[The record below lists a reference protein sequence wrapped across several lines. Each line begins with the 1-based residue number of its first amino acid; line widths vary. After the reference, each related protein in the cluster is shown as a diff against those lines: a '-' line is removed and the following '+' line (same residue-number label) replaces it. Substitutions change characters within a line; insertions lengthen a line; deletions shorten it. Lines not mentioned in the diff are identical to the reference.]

1 MIYGILTLLTALCIS
16 AIAIYYS
23 VAGLAA
29 IFAAAVT
36 PIIIMGVALEVGKL
50 VTAVWLHKFW
60 SKATWWLKTYLS
72 TAVIVLMFITSM
84 GIFGFLSKA
93 HIEQTSASEESVAKV
108 IQIDTEIG
116 RLNAIIKRADDKIL
130 ALETSGTGADA
141 NIQNQIDKEQERIDK
156 AFDRIKPAIAQQ
168 NKIIEDAR
176 ATDGNR
182 TKPYEDQLTNIQAE
196 ILRLETSAKDYETKI
211 ENLDTD
217 TSVTQPLL
225 DNIQKIE
232 EEIIRVTNQ
241 INSEEDSQVKAGQA
255 IIGVSS
261 DGFFGGNTR
270 RALATWV
277 EAQRERIKELNVEI
291 SELRQGASEDVDK
304 EKERLAGVIKD
315 IRTVQIPALKDREL
329 KMLEKIDDVRKDESP
344 VIQTARD
351 EIQRLRESAEKQV
364 VNSQALIE
372 RLRGQLAQTDKADEI
387 DAAIDEQAI
396 KIKTAEDEL
405 DTLTEEKYALQAEY
419 RKLEAEVGPI
429 KYIAEFVYGE
439 QADNNLLEEAVR
451 WVIIIIIFVFDPLA
465 VLLLIASQYT
475 FEWNRRSGPG
485 GDDNGSPKLDPTPK
499 PPFTD
504 KEYDEAWEENID
516 RDHEQALKDNE
527 EFDRKSYE
535 TARAQKI
542 ADNIPPDEDTT
553 PVRFADEEQ
562 QDVPEHEQTLHEM
575 AMEGFEEEKQDNED
589 LDKWNNWVNAANK
602 AAEEQFGKEDDTNT
616 NKSTATQFGKEL
628 QNKIDLTD
636 EDEDLFDGVDTE
648 EKEAMKLWKAE
659 DPKNNKIK
667 ETKQQ
672 HDQGKIKELPWLKY
686 LKPEADYKVFPELE
700 EEISK
705 KKESLSWIEKDGA
718 EQVKKTIE
726 KEV

>member
-72 TAVIVLMFITSM
+72 TAVIILMFITSM

-241 INSEEDSQVKAGQA
+241 INSSEDSQVKAGQA

-351 EIQRLRESAEKQV
+351 EIQRLRESAENQV

-387 DAAIDEQAI
+387 DAAINEQAI

-485 GDDNGSPKLDPTPK
+485 GDDDGSPKLDPTPK

-504 KEYDEAWEENID
+504 KEYDEAWKENID
-516 RDHEQALKDNE
+516 RDHDQALKDNE

-542 ADNIPPDEDTT
+542 ADNIPPDEENTT
-553 PVRFADEEQ
+553 LVRFADEEQ

-602 AAEEQFGKEDDTNT
+602 AAEEQFGKEEDDE
-616 NKSTATQFGKEL
+616 SEEFE
-628 QNKIDLTD
+628 
-636 EDEDLFDGVDTE
+636 GVSDE
-648 EKEAMKLWKAE
+648 EKAAMKRWKAE
-659 DPKNNKIK
+659 DPENNKLKDKRI
-667 ETKQQ
+667 Q
-672 HDQGKIKELPWLKY
+672 HTLGRIKELPWLKY